1 MDRSKPV
8 KEQANAICKHFS
20 LGCKI
25 SLHVIK
31 DLLWEDWD
39 GFCLS
44 VFNVLVKL
52 VGQPIV
58 PSCLGVRDFP
68 ACEILS
74 DKTEKVLDE
83 LV

>member
-1 MDRSKPV
+1 MQNKFACHQGSTLGGLGWILLGINKIHY
-8 KEQANAICKHFS
+8 KAN
-20 LGCKI
+20 
-25 SLHVIK
+25 V
-31 DLLWEDWD
+31 
-39 GFCLS
+39 LS